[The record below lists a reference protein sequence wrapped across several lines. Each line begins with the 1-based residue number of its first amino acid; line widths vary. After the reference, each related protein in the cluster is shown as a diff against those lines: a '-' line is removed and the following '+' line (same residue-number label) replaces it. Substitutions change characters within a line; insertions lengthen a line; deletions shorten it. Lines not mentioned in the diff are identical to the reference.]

1 MAQGRRDD
9 FSADAVYIFTR
20 SQRRLARGGFSTP
33 ALPSA
38 PNKLVR
44 RRQATATEVSLQK
57 GEGKEGLRRV
67 LNADQAA
74 LLQQEICLLEDV
86 LAFLQKIGADQ
97 EDVELLKQ
105 TREQLEELFLLV
117 VVGEFNAGKS
127 AFLNAMLGKKYL
139 KEGVIPTTSKITSI
153 RHGETASS
161 VLPTEEPDR
170 EVIYLP
176 VDWLKDLNL
185 VDTPGTNAILK
196 YHQQITEHFVPRS
209 DMVLFV
215 TSSDRALSES
225 EHQFL
230 NRIRQWKKK
239 VLVVLQKVDLLED
252 EAQLEELRSF
262 VAKGMSQLLGIQP
275 KIFPVSARLA
285 LKAKQLMAKENASAE
300 VREKAEAAALWE
312 KSRWAE
318 LETYILK
325 SLDAGERSKLKLKNP
340 LGIAHNLLNKYKDV
354 TESRLQ
360 VLAKDITSIE
370 HIEEQLEE
378 YRKEM
383 KRDYEFQQNRID
395 NVLLELANRGDAFF
409 DEHLSLSNIFALAR
423 SEKLR
428 GEFERTVVAE
438 TAIQI
443 ERSVSDLIDWTVDK
457 NSKQWRRVVDYALE
471 RAAHHA
477 QSEGLIGKVESEFDY
492 NRAKLLDTMGAGVRN
507 VVASYDKTEEARQ
520 LANEVQTAIYS
531 TAAIEVTALGVG
543 SLVVASLLDFTVK
556 RIFNEKI
563 AGLRVNM
570 RGVMHA
576 HFDRELADNIRKI
589 QGSVSP
595 YTLYVKTEK
604 EKLTK
609 TKTRIEDT
617 MKRVS
622 NSIHSI
628 DLAFQGESAE
638 APEED
643 LQ

>member
-1 MAQGRRDD
+1 M
-9 FSADAVYIFTR
+9 
-20 SQRRLARGGFSTP
+20 
-33 ALPSA
+33 
-38 PNKLVR
+38 
-44 RRQATATEVSLQK
+44 
-57 GEGKEGLRRV
+57 

-300 VREKAEAAALWE
+300 EKAEAAALWE

-543 SLVVASLLDFTVK
+543 SLVVASLLDFTGVLGAGALAISGLCVLPYKRAQVK

-570 RGVMHA
+570 RDVMHA